1 MILEYIVKDNKYK
14 NIKQIAKEYF
24 NMSERLI
31 IKLKNKKLIF
41 KNNQTAFINEFVKFN
56 DKISFNL
63 DYEEDNDN
71 IVPTKMDFKVL
82 FEDESLLIIN
92 KPPFTPIHPSSSH
105 FSDSLSN
112 AVKYY
117 YKEKNINKKIRPVN
131 RLDKDTSG
139 IVIFAKNEYIQECL
153 IKQMKQN
160 TFEKFY
166 LAITEGNFIDKTGI
180 INVPI
185 ARKENSIIERKVS
198 EDGQNAITH
207 FKVVKEFSNSL
218 NPTKEVYSL
227 VEFKLETG
235 RTHQIRVHSAYINH
249 PLLGDTLYNKTS
261 PLINRQA
268 LHCYK
273 LNFIHPITKENIEI
287 ISDLP
292 SDMKNIITV

>member
-1 MILEYIVKDNKYK
+1 MILEYIVKDNKYA

-24 NMSERLI
+24 SMSERLI

-41 KNNQTAFINEFVKFN
+41 KNNETAFINESVKIN

-63 DYEEDNDN
+63 DYKEDNDN
-71 IVPTKMDFKVL
+71 IVPTRMDLEIL
-82 FEDESLLIIN
+82 FEDEALLIIN

-112 AVKYY
+112 AVKYFD
-117 YKEKNINKKIRPVN
+117 KIGLNKKIRPVN

-166 LAITEGNFIDKTGI
+166 LAITEGNFLNKEGI
-180 INVPI
+180 INAPI
-185 ARKENSIIERKVS
+185 SRKVNSIIER
-198 EDGQNAITH
+198 EINENGQNAITH
-207 FKVVKEFSNSL
+207 FKVIKEFSNSL

-235 RTHQIRVHSAYINH
+235 RTHQIRVHSAYIKH
-249 PLLGDTLYNKTS
+249 PLLGDTLYNRPS
-261 PLINRQA
+261 PLIKRQA

-287 ISDLP
+287 ISNLP
-292 SDMKNIITV
+292 NDIKNIINT